1 MKANIGIKQEYLDE
15 AAQYLSTILADEFLL
30 NTKTRKAHWNIEGN
44 DFYSKHKL
52 FETQYEELDAI
63 VDDVAERIRSI
74 GHYAP
79 ASLKEFLSLTRLTE
93 QSIQSNDSKGHIKEL
108 LADHESIITYCRE
121 KIYKE
126 AVAHFDAV
134 TCDFIT
140 TLIGKHEKTAWM
152 LRAQL

>member
-1 MKANIGIKQEYLDE
+1 MKATIGIKQEYLDE
-15 AAQYLSTILADEFLL
+15 TAQYLSIILADEFVL

-52 FETQYEELDAI
+52 FEAQYEELDEI
-63 VDDVAERIRSI
+63 IDNVAERIRSI

-93 QSIQSNDSKGHIKEL
+93 QSRGENDSKGYIKEL
-108 LADHESIITYCRE
+108 LENHESIITYCRE

-126 AVAHFDAV
+126 ALVNFDVV

-140 TLIGKHEKTAWM
+140 TLIGKHEKSAWM